1 MTVYANIVNNE
12 IVGVYDLLP
21 SSWNGHDNFNTK
33 CLEDTNFM
41 KSNGFVKI
49 VKQQYEF
56 NSSTHK
62 LSEFPTYRLEDG
74 EVIEERELLLL
85 PESIPEPTETN
96 NLTTGDLDEIRRIRD
111 EKMREFDWRY
121 HRYMRQTRL
130 GIEPTDNIQN
140 LDAYMQSLADVTTQ
154 SDLNNIVWPIYQE

>member
-21 SSWNGHDNFNTK
+21 SSWNGHDNFNNK

-74 EVIEERELLLL
+74 EVIEEREVLLLVGSAL
-85 PESIPEPTETN
+85 TEVN
-96 NLTTGDLDEIRRIRD
+96 NSSPIELNEIRKLRD
-111 EKMREFDWRY
+111 EKMKEFDWRY
-121 HRYMRQTRL
+121 HRYMRQSRL
-130 GIEPTDNIQN
+130 GIETTDNLES

-154 SDLNNIVWPIYQE
+154 SDLNNIVWPIYQK